1 MIKNDIGGV
10 CMSRIEKVNQI
21 ISEKNLDAL
30 VVLSDY
36 NRRYLSGFT
45 GTSGAL
51 VITPE
56 RRILI
61 TDFRYIDQATNQ
73 ASEFEI
79 VNRSA
84 GLIDEVK
91 DVLEQNQVKYAG
103 FEGHIV
109 SYDTFQQ
116 LNDSDVE
123 YQSVGNVIEDI
134 RAIKDQSEIDTIQ
147 KAADIV
153 VKTYE
158 HILSIAKAGMTEQEL
173 KAELESKMLKLGAS
187 GPSFDTIVASGYRG
201 ALPHG
206 VASDK
211 VIEEGEL
218 ITLDFGAYYN
228 GYVSDITRTFAIGQ
242 PDPKLVEAYNIV
254 LEAQKAA
261 VAQIKAGMTGKE
273 ADAIAR
279 DIIASYG
286 YGDNFGHSTGHGI
299 GLEIHEQPML
309 AKQSDYVLVPNNCV
323 TVEPGIYIEGLGGI
337 RIEDDILITENGNEV
352 FTKCTKDLIIL

>member
-153 VKTYE
+153 DKTYE

-323 TVEPGIYIEGLGGI
+323 TVEPCIYIEAVSYTHL
-337 RIEDDILITENGNEV
+337 
-352 FTKCTKDLIIL
+352 